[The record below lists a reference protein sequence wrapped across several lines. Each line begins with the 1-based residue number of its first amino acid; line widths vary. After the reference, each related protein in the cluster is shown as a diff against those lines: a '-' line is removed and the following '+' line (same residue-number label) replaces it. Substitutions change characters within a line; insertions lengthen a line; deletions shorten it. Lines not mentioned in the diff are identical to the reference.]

1 MSPVARAV
9 TSVPN
14 SGTRAEPRRS
24 ATAYCISNNHPRPP
38 RSEAPDL
45 YSLFRTVLAHD
56 GGATGASCSCG
67 THIEQRSGASLRG
80 GQVDVAEMRL
90 AACSPLEVLSGNEFA
105 CNNGLLATTV
115 CLRRRLSCNRVFIRP
130 RTLYSMFATFI
141 EYRSRGVWSISSRPQ
156 FRRPKAENV

>member
-56 GGATGASCSCG
+56 GGATDASCSCG

-80 GQVDVAEMRL
+80 GQVDVAEMQH
-90 AACSPLEVLSGNEFA
+90 AVCSLLEVLSGNELTCSNA
-105 CNNGLLATTV
+105 LLAMTV
-115 CLRRRLSCNRVFIRP
+115 ELQQSF
-130 RTLYSMFATFI
+130 Y
-141 EYRSRGVWSISSRPQ
+141 
-156 FRRPKAENV
+156 

>member
-1 MSPVARAV
+1 MSPVVRAA
-9 TSVPN
+9 TSVPS
-14 SGTRAEPRRS
+14 SGTRVEPRRS
-24 ATAYCISNNHPRPP
+24 ATACCISNNHPRLP

-80 GQVDVAEMRL
+80 GQVDVAEMQH
-90 AACSPLEVLSGNEFA
+90 AVCSLLEVLSGNEST
-105 CNNGLLATTV
+105 CNNGLLAATV
-115 CLRRRLSCNRVFIRP
+115 ELQQFFIGP
-130 RTLYSMFATFI
+130 RTLYSMFASFI
-141 EYRSRGVWSISSRPQ
+141 ECCSRGVWSISFRPQ